1 MKHLNKL
8 SKNVVEKSVQDWYL
22 ANGFQSLKSG
32 WPDFVF
38 WKKSPDGKTIYQFVE
53 VKQHNNDNIRNNQRK
68 VKNIFRSFNLDYRV
82 AYGLL
87 PDGSPNFQK
96 RKGVNGHIQN

>member
-8 SKNVVEKSVQDWYL
+8 SKNVVEKSIQDWYF

-38 WKKSPDGKTIYQFVE
+38 WKNSPDGKTIYQFVE
-53 VKQHNNDNIRNNQRK
+53 VKQHTKDNIRNNQRK
-68 VKNIFRSFNLDYRV
+68 VKNIFRALDLDYRV
-82 AYGLL
+82 AYGITA
-87 PDGSPNFQK
+87 DGSPNFEN
-96 RKGVNGHIQN
+96 RAGVNSHIKK